1 MNTGHGERAA
11 FLRDGRRVAIRP
23 LQPGDR
29 SAVAALFARLSPRSL
44 AQRFHSPGLH
54 ITPAVLDQLIAG
66 YGLVAE
72 LEGEVVA
79 LASYH
84 PLPDRRQAEIALV
97 VDEVNQRRGIGT
109 VLCDV
114 LCREARRA
122 GITLLRADVLSSND
136 AMLNL
141 LQRLNRPMTRTT
153 RYGVVEVEITLRPEA
168 A

>member
-1 MNTGHGERAA
+1 MNTWHDERAV
-11 FLRDGRRVAIRP
+11 FLRDGRGVVIRP

-29 SAVAALFARLSPRSL
+29 AQVAALFARLSPGSL
-44 AQRFHSPGLH
+44 ALRFHSPGLH
-54 ITPAVLDQLIAG
+54 ITPAVLDHVTAG

-72 LEGEVVA
+72 LEGRVVA

-84 PLPDRRQAEIALV
+84 PQPDGRAEIGLV

-109 VLCDV
+109 LLCDV

-122 GITLLRADVLSSND
+122 GFTRLRAEVLSSNEG
-136 AMLNL
+136 MLRL
-141 LQRLNRPMTRTT
+141 LHGLHRPMTRTT
-153 RYGVVEVEITLRPEA
+153 SFGVVEVEIALSPEA